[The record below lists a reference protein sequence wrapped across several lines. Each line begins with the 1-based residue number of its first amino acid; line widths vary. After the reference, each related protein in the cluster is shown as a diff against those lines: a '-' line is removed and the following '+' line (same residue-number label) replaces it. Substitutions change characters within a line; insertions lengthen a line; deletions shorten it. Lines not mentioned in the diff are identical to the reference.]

1 MLAGLTQIL
10 GSVGSLATSYIDGKT
25 AIQKAEAQIR
35 MEEATGD
42 IDYDLAAIRATQ
54 SSWKDEYILILY
66 SIPLILAFCG
76 ETGRQ
81 IVADGFQAL
90 ETMPLYYQVSLGGII
105 SASIGMK
112 GISKF
117 YGKRK

>member
-1 MLAGLTQIL
+1 MLAGITQLL
-10 GSVGSLATSYIDGKT
+10 GSVGSLATSYMDGKVQT
-25 AIQKAEAQIR
+25 QKIKAEIQKKQL
-35 MEEATGD
+35 TGEM
-42 IDYDLAAIRATQ
+42 DYDLEAIKASQ

-81 IVADGFQAL
+81 IVTNGFQAL
-90 ETMPLYYQVSLGGII
+90 EAMPLYYQVSLGGIV
-105 SASIGMK
+105 SASIGFR

-117 YGKRK
+117 YGRRK

>member
-1 MLAGLTQIL
+1 MVFLT
-10 GSVGSLATSYIDGKT
+10 V
-25 AIQKAEAQIR
+25 E
-35 MEEATGD
+35 M
-42 IDYDLAAIRATQ
+42 DYDLEAIKASQ

-81 IVADGFQAL
+81 IVTNGFQAL
-90 ETMPLYYQVSLGGII
+90 EAMPLYYLVSLGGIV
-105 SASIGMK
+105 SASIGFR

-117 YGKRK
+117 YGKRF

>member
-1 MLAGLTQIL
+1 MLAGITQIL
-10 GSVGSLATSYIDGKT
+10 GSVGSLATSYMDGKVQT
-25 AIQKAEAQIR
+25 QKIKAEIQKKQLTGEIDWDLEAIK
-35 MEEATGD
+35 
-42 IDYDLAAIRATQ
+42 ATQ

-81 IVADGFQAL
+81 IVTNGFQAL
-90 ETMPLYYQVSLGGII
+90 EAMPLYYQVSLGGIV
-105 SASIGMK
+105 SASIGFR

-117 YGKRK
+117 YGK

>member
-10 GSVGSLATSYIDGKT
+10 GSVGSLATSYMDGKVQT
-25 AIQKAEAQIR
+25 QKIKAEIQKKQL
-35 MEEATGD
+35 TGEM
-42 IDYDLAAIRATQ
+42 DYDLEAIKASQ

-81 IVADGFQAL
+81 IVTNGFQAL
-90 ETMPLYYQVSLGGII
+90 EAMPLYYLVSLGGIV
-105 SASIGMK
+105 SASIGFR

-117 YGKRK
+117 YGK

>member
-1 MLAGLTQIL
+1 MLAGITQLL
-10 GSVGSLATSYIDGKT
+10 GSVGSLATSYMDGKVQT
-25 AIQKAEAQIR
+25 QKIKAEIQKKQL
-35 MEEATGD
+35 TGEM
-42 IDYDLAAIRATQ
+42 DYDLEAIKASQ

-81 IVADGFQAL
+81 IVMNGFQAL

-112 GISKF
+112 GVSKF
-117 YGKRK
+117 YGRRK

>member
-1 MLAGLTQIL
+1 MLAGITQLL
-10 GSVGSLATSYIDGKT
+10 GSVGSLATSYMDGKVQT
-25 AIQKAEAQIR
+25 QKIKAEIQKKQL
-35 MEEATGD
+35 TGEM
-42 IDYDLAAIRATQ
+42 DYDLEAIKASQ

-81 IVADGFQAL
+81 IVTNGFQAL
-90 ETMPLYYQVSLGGII
+90 EAMPLYYQVSLGGIV
-105 SASIGMK
+105 SASIGFR

-117 YGKRK
+117 YGK

>member
-10 GSVGSLATSYIDGKT
+10 GSVGSLATSYMDGKVQT
-25 AIQKAEAQIR
+25 QKIKAEIQKKQL
-35 MEEATGD
+35 TGEM
-42 IDYDLAAIRATQ
+42 DYDLEAIKASQ

-81 IVADGFQAL
+81 IVTNGFQAL
-90 ETMPLYYQVSLGGII
+90 EAMPLYYQVSLGGIV
-105 SASIGMK
+105 SASIGFR

-117 YGKRK
+117 YGK